1 LADKERLIQ
10 QKAQYCAEAA
20 LNIGKAENMIDRLEV
35 EFKQVKEE
43 IVSNLELKGYL
54 SSSSVTET
62 DKIRAILEILGEESS
77 SAIKTVVM
85 MIISLDM
92 IDVIEEI
99 YGFFVELVNFVEL
112 VSKLKSQV
120 FVEVVSA
127 VDLSQKLVNEI
138 KKSVDK
144 KTGLDVRIINTVDR
158 DILGGIVIKIG
169 SKVVDLS
176 IKNKMEEL
184 KTKLKSLE
192 IRGEEFGASN

>member
-99 YGFFVELVNFVEL
+99 YGFFVELVNFVKL

>member
-1 LADKERLIQ
+1 MADKERLIQ

-99 YGFFVELVNFVEL
+99 YGFFVELVNFVKL